1 MSTPLS
7 HDLVTLR
14 LYILL
19 CETRSFTAAGK
30 RLNLA
35 ISAASR
41 RIRLF
46 EESAGVAFFKRLPH
60 GIEPTAAG
68 LTALR
73 YARAVVNM
81 TEEFAGN
88 MEEYASGVRGRVRVC
103 ASSSALVQ
111 RLAGDLADFAKENPA
126 IKIDL
131 EERPTSETLEAL
143 LRGQADIGVVVRGA
157 PIDGLSA
164 FSYSRDVLAVV
175 MRRDH
180 VLAHKRM
187 LKMEDIVDEDLVSLD
202 DASAIYRLLVEKA
215 AELGRHLRL
224 QVKVRSFEVAC
235 QMVRQGLG
243 ISVLPGEAL
252 RPVARALDL
261 ALVPLSNTWARREFD
276 VCYPDGSDLPAP
288 ARRLADL
295 LRARADRAS
304 PKPRRPD

>member
-1 MSTPLS
+1 MSPLLS

-14 LYILL
+14 LYIAL
-19 CETRSFTAAGK
+19 CDTRSFTAAAG
-30 RLNLA
+30 RMNLA

-73 YARAVVNM
+73 YARSVVNM

-88 MEEYASGVRGRVRVC
+88 MEEYVSGVRGRVRVC

-143 LRGQADIGVVVRGA
+143 VRGQADIGVVVRGA
-157 PIDGLSA
+157 PMDGLTT
-164 FSYSRDVLAVV
+164 FSYARDVLAVA

-180 VLAHKRM
+180 ALARRRI
-187 LKMEDIVDEDLVSLD
+187 LKLEDILAEEMVSLD
-202 DASAIYRLLVEKA
+202 EASAIYRLLIEKA
-215 AELGRHLRL
+215 AELGSHLKL

-243 ISVLPGEAL
+243 VSVLPGEAL
-252 RPVARALDL
+252 RPIAKALDL
-261 ALVPLSNTWARREFD
+261 ALVPLSNSWARRELD
-276 VCYPDGSDLPAP
+276 VCFPNGGELPPP

-295 LRARADRAS
+295 LRSRAVRPSQRQRAI
-304 PKPRRPD
+304 